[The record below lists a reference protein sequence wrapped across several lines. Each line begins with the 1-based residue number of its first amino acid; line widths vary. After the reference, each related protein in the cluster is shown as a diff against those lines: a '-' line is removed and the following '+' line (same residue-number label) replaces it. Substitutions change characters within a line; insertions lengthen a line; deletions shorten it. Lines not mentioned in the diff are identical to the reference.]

1 MQMSKAQPIEES
13 YLAKNKLCTPIYSSQ
28 IYGWKNIL
36 VEEFCQPWGD
46 EKYQNLVEHTLC
58 LSLNRQPPHLSQIMN
73 DCHHT
78 SYFTKGDISVTPARS
93 LLRCRWDDRDHYVR
107 IRISSQFLKQVAQ
120 EFINDESDGVELKP
134 EFRVRD
140 PQIESIGL
148 MLLGELKNE
157 GLAGQL
163 YVESLTN
170 LLAVHLLR
178 RHTTAQPNIN
188 LYNGRLSDQQLR
200 QIADYIDEHLDREI
214 KLLDLSQLVGLSSF
228 YFSRLFK
235 QSIGIPPHQYV
246 LQQRVERAKQLL
258 KTTELPIM
266 EIAISCGFSSHSHL
280 GKLIRQCTGRS
291 PKAYRISP
299 GA

>member
-1 MQMSKAQPIEES
+1 MQMPKAQQIEGI
-13 YLAKNKLCTPIYSSQ
+13 YLTKNKLCTPIYSSQ

-46 EKYQNLVEHTLC
+46 EKYQNLAEHTLC
-58 LSLNRQPPHLSQIMN
+58 LSLNRHPPHLSQVMN
-73 DCHHT
+73 NCHHA
-78 SYFTKGDISVTPARS
+78 SYFAKGDISVAPAQS
-93 LLRCRWDDRDHYVR
+93 LLCCRWSDQDHYAR
-107 IRISSQFLKQVAQ
+107 IRISSQFLQQVAQ
-120 EFINDESDGVELKP
+120 ESIDNESDHVELKP
-134 EFRVRD
+134 EFRVRNS
-140 PQIESIGL
+140 QIESISL

-178 RHTTAQPNIN
+178 QHTTTHLSIN
-188 LYNGRLSDQQLR
+188 LYNSRLSDRQLR
-200 QIADYIDEHLDREI
+200 QIADYIDEHLDQEI
-214 KLLDLSQLVGLSSF
+214 KLLDLAQLVGLSPF

-258 KTTELPIM
+258 KTTKLPIT

-280 GKLIRQCTGRS
+280 GKLIRQCTGLS
-291 PKAYRISP
+291 PKAYRIS
-299 GA
+299 